1 MNVFSRS
8 DASLVVTILVLPGSS
23 MMSVACTID
32 PMRAANRMAHE
43 AIFDWTIHT
52 LDGASALLSCDL
64 PLTVGTKFQPAI
76 GGNIL
81 IIIAGFDSDLHA
93 GKDAVPKIAKAAPK
107 YDAVGGVEAGSWL
120 LARAGLLNGRNATT
134 HWEDLEEFTN
144 AHPKIDVLPDRYVID
159 GKYFTTG
166 GASPTFDLMLHLIRS
181 RRGVA
186 FAMEVASAFIY
197 DEAHTPTDAQMLVSL
212 GHLNTI
218 EPRVASAIRIME
230 SHIDEPLAVAS
241 IAREMGLSVRMLEN
255 LFTAALSI
263 SPGKYYRNLRLQVA
277 HRLAVDTKLSAQ
289 EIAIR
294 TGFNSLSAFSR
305 SYKNCF
311 GVSPT
316 QSRSLKHVD

>member
-1 MNVFSRS
+1 MDVFLPSNAPLS
-8 DASLVVTILVLPGSS
+8 VTVLVLPGSS

-32 PMRAANRMAHE
+32 PLRAANRMAHGT
-43 AIFDWTIHT
+43 IFDWAVHT
-52 LDGASALLSCDL
+52 LDGASALLSCGL
-64 PLTVGTKFQPAI
+64 PLSIDSKFGPAV

-81 IIIAGFDSDLHA
+81 IIVAGFDSDLHA
-93 GKDAVPKIAKAAPK
+93 GKDAVPKIAKTASK
-107 YDAVGGVEAGSWL
+107 YDCVGGVEAGAWL
-120 LARAGLLNGRNATT
+120 LARAGLLNGLKATT
-134 HWEDLEEFTN
+134 HWEDLEDFTN
-144 AHPKIDVLPDRYVID
+144 SHPEIDVIPDRFVID

-212 GHLNTI
+212 GHLNTL
-218 EPRVASAIRIME
+218 EPRVANAIRIME
-230 SHIDEPLAVAS
+230 SRIDEPVSINS
-241 IAREMGLSVRMLEN
+241 IATEMGMSVRMLEN
-255 LFTAALSI
+255 LFLEALKI
-263 SPGKYYRNLRLQVA
+263 SPGKYYRDLRMQVA
-277 HRLAVDTKLSAQ
+277 RRLIVDTKLSVL

-305 SYKNCF
+305 SYKNRF

-316 QSRSLKHVD
+316 QSRNS

>member
-1 MNVFSRS
+1 MNVFLPS
-8 DASLVVTILVLPGSS
+8 DAPLTVNILVLPGSS

-43 AIFDWTIHT
+43 TIFDWNIQT
-52 LDGASALLSCDL
+52 LDGASALLSCGL
-64 PLTVGTKFQPAI
+64 PLSIDSKFEFNS
-76 GGNIL
+76 GGDIL
-81 IIIAGFDSDLHA
+81 IIVAGFDNDLHA

-107 YDAVGGVEAGSWL
+107 YSTVGGVEAGGWL
-120 LARAGLLNGRNATT
+120 MARAGLLKGQTATT
-134 HWEDLEEFTN
+134 HWEDLEDFTN
-144 AHPKIDVLPDRYVID
+144 SYPEIDVIPDRYVID

-166 GASPTFDLMLHLIRS
+166 GASPTFDLMLHLIRT

-197 DEAHTPTDAQMLVSL
+197 DEAHTSTDAQMLVSL
-212 GHLNTI
+212 GHLNTF

-230 SHIDEPLAVAS
+230 AHIDEPKSINA
-241 IAREMGLSVRMLEN
+241 IAREMKLSVRMLEN
-255 LFTAALSI
+255 LFMSALKI

-277 HRLAVDTKLSAQ
+277 RRLTVDTNLSAQ

-305 SYKNCF
+305 SYKASF
-311 GVSPT
+311 GKSPMQT
-316 QSRSLKHVD
+316 RNMR

>member
-1 MNVFSRS
+1 MDVFSPS
-8 DASLVVTILVLPGSS
+8 DTPLAVTVLVLPGSS

-43 AIFDWTIHT
+43 TIFDWAVHT
-52 LDGASALLSCDL
+52 LDGASALLSCEL
-64 PLTVGTKFQPAI
+64 PLSIDSKFDSAT
-76 GGNIL
+76 GGNL
-81 IIIAGFDSDLHA
+81 LVIIAGFDSDFHA
-93 GKDAVPKIAKAAPK
+93 GKDAVPRIAKAAAK
-107 YDAVGGVEAGSWL
+107 YDAVGGVEAGPWL
-120 LARAGLLNGRNATT
+120 LARAGLLNGRTATT
-134 HWEDLEEFTN
+134 HWEDLEDFAN
-144 AHPKIDVLPDRYVID
+144 DHRDVDVIPDRYVID

-212 GHLNTI
+212 GHLNTF

-230 SHIDEPLAVAS
+230 SRIDEPVSVSA
-241 IAREMGLSVRMLEN
+241 IAREMDMSVRMLEN
-255 LFTAALSI
+255 LFLEALKI
-263 SPGKYYRNLRLQVA
+263 PPGKYYRNLRLQVA
-277 HRLAVDTKLSAQ
+277 RRLVVDTKLSVR

-305 SYKNCF
+305 SYKNSF
-311 GVSPT
+311 SVSPMR
-316 QSRSLKHVD
+316 SRNL

>member
-1 MNVFSRS
+1 MNIFSPS
-8 DASLVVTILVLPGSS
+8 DAPLVVTVLILPGSS

-43 AIFDWTIHT
+43 TIFDWTVHT

-64 PLTVGTKFQPAI
+64 PLSIDSKFGAVA
-76 GGNIL
+76 GGDIL
-81 IIIAGFDSDLHA
+81 IIVAGFDSDLHA
-93 GKDAVPKIAKAAPK
+93 GKGAVPQIAKAASK
-107 YDAVGGVEAGSWL
+107 YDFVGGVEAGAWL
-120 LARAGLLNGRNATT
+120 LARAGLLNGRRATT
-134 HWEDLEEFTN
+134 HWEDLEGFAD
-144 AHPKIDVLPDRYVID
+144 AHLDIDVIPDRFVID

-212 GHLNTI
+212 GHLNTF

-230 SHIDEPLAVAS
+230 SRIDEPVSISAIAS
-241 IAREMGLSVRMLEN
+241 EMEMSVRMLEN
-255 LFTAALSI
+255 LFIEAMKI

-277 HRLAVDTKLSAQ
+277 RRLAVDTKLSVQ

-305 SYKNCF
+305 SYKNSF

-316 QSRSLKHVD
+316 ESRNL

>member
-1 MNVFSRS
+1 
-8 DASLVVTILVLPGSS
+8 
-23 MMSVACTID
+23 
-32 PMRAANRMAHE
+32 MARE
-43 AIFDWTIHT
+43 TIFDWAVHT
-52 LDGASALLSCDL
+52 LDGASALLSCEL
-64 PLTVGTKFQPAI
+64 PLSIDSKFDSTK
-76 GGNIL
+76 GGHIL

-93 GKDAVPKIAKAAPK
+93 GKGAVPRIASAAAK
-107 YDAVGGVEAGSWL
+107 YDAVGGVEAGPWL
-120 LARAGLLNGRNATT
+120 MARAGLLNGHTATT
-134 HWEDLEEFTN
+134 HWEDLEDFTN
-144 AHPKIDVLPDRYVID
+144 NHPEIDVIPDRYVID

-212 GHLNTI
+212 GHLNTF

-230 SHIDEPLAVAS
+230 SRIDEPIS
-241 IAREMGLSVRMLEN
+241 INAIAYEMEVSVRMLEN
-255 LFTAALSI
+255 LFMAALNI

-277 HRLAVDTKLSAQ
+277 RRLAVDTRLSVQ

-305 SYKNCF
+305 SYKNRF

-316 QSRSLKHVD
+316 RSRNSG

>member
-1 MNVFSRS
+1 MDIFAPS
-8 DASLVVTILVLPGSS
+8 DAPLDVTVLILPGSS

-32 PMRAANRMAHE
+32 PMRAANKMAHE
-43 AIFDWTIHT
+43 TVFDWKVHT

-64 PLTVGTKFQPAI
+64 PLSIDSEFGSVA
-76 GGNIL
+76 GGDIL
-81 IIIAGFDSDLHA
+81 IIVAGFDSNLHA
-93 GKDAVPKIAKAAPK
+93 GKSAVPKIAKVASK
-107 YDAVGGVEAGSWL
+107 YDLIGGVEAGAWL
-120 LARAGLLNGRNATT
+120 LARAGLLNGRRATT
-134 HWEDLEEFTN
+134 HWEDLEDFAN
-144 AHPKIDVLPDRYVID
+144 NHPEIDVIPDRYVID

-212 GHLNTI
+212 GHLNTF
-218 EPRVASAIRIME
+218 EPRVANAIRIME
-230 SHIDEPLAVAS
+230 SRIDEPISVNA
-241 IAREMGLSVRMLEN
+241 IAREMDVSVRMLEN
-255 LFTAALSI
+255 LFMAALNI

-277 HRLAVDTKLSAQ
+277 RRLAVDTKLSMQ

-305 SYKNCF
+305 SYKHSF

-316 QSRSLKHVD
+316 LSRNL

>member
-1 MNVFSRS
+1 MNVFLPS
-8 DASLVVTILVLPGSS
+8 DAPLSVTVLVLPGSS

-32 PMRAANRMAHE
+32 PMRAANRMARE
-43 AIFDWTIHT
+43 TIFDWAVHT
-52 LDGASALLSCDL
+52 LDGASALLSCEL
-64 PLTVGTKFQPAI
+64 PLSIDSKFDSTK
-76 GGNIL
+76 GGHIL

-93 GKDAVPKIAKAAPK
+93 GKGAVPRIASAAAK
-107 YDAVGGVEAGSWL
+107 YDAVGGVEAGPWL
-120 LARAGLLNGRNATT
+120 MARAGLLNGHTATT
-134 HWEDLEEFTN
+134 HWEDLEDFTN
-144 AHPKIDVLPDRYVID
+144 NHPEIDVIPDRYVID

-212 GHLNTI
+212 GHLNTF

-230 SHIDEPLAVAS
+230 SRIDEPIS
-241 IAREMGLSVRMLEN
+241 INAIAYEMEVSVRMLEN
-255 LFTAALSI
+255 LFMAALNI

-277 HRLAVDTKLSAQ
+277 RRLAVDTRLSVQ

-305 SYKNCF
+305 SYKNRF

-316 QSRSLKHVD
+316 RSRNSG